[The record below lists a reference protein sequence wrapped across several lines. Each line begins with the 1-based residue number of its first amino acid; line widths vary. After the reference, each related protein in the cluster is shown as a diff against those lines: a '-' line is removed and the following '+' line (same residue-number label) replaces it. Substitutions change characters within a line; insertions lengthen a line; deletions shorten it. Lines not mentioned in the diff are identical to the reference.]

1 MKYVLLIF
9 LFITNIVL
17 AQKKVTFIK
26 KNQLIDEID
35 FKYVNNLPFIKVN
48 IKGKDYNLLV
58 DTGAPTYISTTI
70 LKDLNTKINGFSRMR
85 DSQNNKENIS
95 FTIVPN
101 IKVGNT
107 IFKNIEAHV
116 YDFKGFEFDCL
127 KIDGIIGENL
137 MASVIWK
144 IDYSEKK
151 ITITDDLVNFELN
164 DYLIKTPFLT
174 DDQKTPL
181 LPIKIKNNLINFKLD
196 TGSTGRISVN
206 RDIISIKDF
215 KKINMRGIQSISAFG
230 KTEIADNYYFKIDSI
245 EIGDSI
251 FENNIFIS
259 SEKNLIGNKFLENF
273 SLIIDWKENY
283 IYLKKGENKLLN
295 KFVDS
300 FGFGYLFKNNRA
312 YVQILL
318 EQESELKFGDE
329 IIRIDEIDFTNLN
342 KEKAC
347 NLFINDIFKD
357 KSKITLKI
365 KRGDGFYD
373 FVLDKKRL
381 LE

>member
-1 MKYVLLIF
+1 MHY
-9 LFITNIVL
+9 
-17 AQKKVTFIK
+17 
-26 KNQLIDEID
+26 
-35 FKYVNNLPFIKVN
+35 
-48 IKGKDYNLLV
+48 
-58 DTGAPTYISTTI
+58 
-70 LKDLNTKINGFSRMR
+70 RC
-85 DSQNNKENIS
+85 
-95 FTIVPN
+95 
-101 IKVGNT
+101 NT